1 MKTLII
7 AEKPSVARDI
17 AQALG
22 ITKGMEND
30 ELVISHCI
38 GHLVELHVPEAQ
50 ERNAPL
56 PIIPATFNL
65 AVKEAVKEQYQAL
78 KKLME
83 RSDITTIVNACD
95 AGREGELIFR
105 LVYDKANCTKPVERM
120 WLQSMTT
127 GAIVSAWQNRKSGVH
142 YQTLYEAA
150 KSRSEADWLYG
161 INGSRAVKS
170 AVGRVMTPTLAMVVD
185 RYKANKHFQGS
196 TFYEVVATC
205 AAQAGQYMGK
215 WIDETEKEAKLT
227 DKAQA
232 QAIVDKLKSPNTI
245 TVTDDIKPKQ
255 KLPPLLFHL
264 SSLQQVANSKYG
276 YSAADTLAIAQTLY
290 ERHKV
295 ITYPRTDANA
305 LPEDY
310 LETAQSVLTRLG
322 DAYPAAQVVLD
333 SQWAATATNKRIF
346 NNEKI
351 SDHFAIIPTC
361 NVIADGSSLSEK
373 EANVYQLIVN
383 RFIVVF
389 YPAAEYQQTVRI
401 THIDQ
406 ERFRSTGSVLVDA
419 GWLAVYNGEEEEQ
432 EDKSS
437 LVAVGQGEAVA
448 LQSISVATGKTKPP
462 ALFTEATLLKA
473 METAGKQVDDEEL
486 ANALKGKGLGTPAT
500 RAAVIEKL
508 KHAGKFGAYMEM
520 KKKALAPTARGLKLI
535 EYLAQKAP
543 SFISPELTGE
553 WEFKLLEVEKG
564 QLGRDS
570 FMQQVNQAVHDL
582 VTALASAPSPL
593 STVTT
598 VGSCPVCQTKQL
610 RDRKFSYMCE
620 CGFRINKEYAK
631 HKLTKAQLTALINK
645 GRTVKI
651 DKFVSKAGKEFS
663 ATLKIVDSKVSF
675 EF

>member
-17 AQALG
+17 AHALG
-22 ITKGMEND
+22 ITKGMENT

-38 GHLVELHVPEAQ
+38 GHLVELHVPEAE

-56 PIIPATFNL
+56 PIIHETFNL

-83 RSDITTIVNACD
+83 RNDITTIVNACD

-105 LVYDKANCTKPVERM
+105 LVYDKANCTKPIERM
-120 WLQSMTT
+120 WLQSMTAE
-127 GAIVSAWQNRKSGVH
+127 AIVNAWQNRKPGTQ
-142 YQTLYEAA
+142 YQALYEAA

-170 AVGRVMTPTLAMVVD
+170 AVGRVMTPTLAMVVE
-185 RYKANKHFQGS
+185 RYKANKHFQTS
-196 TFYEVVATC
+196 AFYEVVATC
-205 AAQAGQYMGK
+205 KAQAGQYVGK

-232 QAIVDKLKSPNTI
+232 QAIVDKLQSPNTI
-245 TVTDDIKPKQ
+245 TVTDETKPKQ

-276 YSAADTLAIAQTLY
+276 YSAADTLAISQTLY
-290 ERHKV
+290 ERHKA

-310 LETAQSVLTRLG
+310 LETAQSALAQLG
-322 DAYPAAQVVLD
+322 VAYPAAQVVLD
-333 SQWAATATNKRIF
+333 NQWATTATNKRIF
-346 NNEKI
+346 NNQKI

-361 NVIADGSSLSEK
+361 NVIANLSSLSEK
-373 EANVYQLIVN
+373 EANIYQLIVN
-383 RFIVVF
+383 RFIAVF

-419 GWLAVYNGEEEEQ
+419 GWLDVYAGEEEDK

-437 LVAVGQGEAVA
+437 LVAVDQNEAVT
-448 LQSISVATGKTKPP
+448 LQSISVVTGKTKPP

-486 ANALKGKGLGTPAT
+486 ANVLKGKGLGTPAT
-500 RAAVIEKL
+500 RAAMIEKL
-508 KHAGKFGAYMEM
+508 KNTGKFGAYMEM
-520 KKKALAPTARGLKLI
+520 KKKVLVPTERGLKLI
-535 EYLAQKAP
+535 AHLSQKAP

-553 WEFKLLEVEKG
+553 WEFKLLEVEQG
-564 QLGRDS
+564 QLARDS

-582 VTALASAPSPL
+582 VKALANSPNPL
-593 STVTT
+593 SSVVTI
-598 VGSCPVCQTKQL
+598 GCCPVCRGKELQ
-610 RDRKFSYMCE
+610 DRKFSYMCE

-631 HKLTKAQLTALINK
+631 HKLTKAQLAALINK
-645 GRTVKI
+645 GRTAKI
-651 DKFVSKAGKEFS
+651 DKFVSKAGKGFS
-663 ATLKIVDSKVSF
+663 ATLKIVDKKVSF